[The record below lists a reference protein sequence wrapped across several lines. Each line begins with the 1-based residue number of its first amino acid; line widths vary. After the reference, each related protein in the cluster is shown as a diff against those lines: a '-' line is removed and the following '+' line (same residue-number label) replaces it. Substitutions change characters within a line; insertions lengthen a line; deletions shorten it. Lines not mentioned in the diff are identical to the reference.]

1 MTSSQSII
9 FFDGA
14 CNLCNN
20 FVQVVLTNEVEPK
33 YQFCSL
39 QSDFAIQFLTKNGF
53 NLNVDSI
60 IVYENNAFY
69 IKSRAALSISSNLK
83 YPFKLLSI
91 FKFIPTSI
99 NDFFYDIIA
108 KNRYKFFGKTKTCW
122 VMKPEYKKR
131 FLID

>member
-1 MTSSQSII
+1 MAESQSII

-20 FVQVVLTNEVEPK
+20 FVKVVLTNEVESK

-60 IVYENNAFY
+60 IVYENSVFF
-69 IKSRAALSISSNLK
+69 IISSNLK
-83 YPFKLLSI
+83 YPYKLLSI
-91 FKFIPTSI
+91 FKFIPTFI
-99 NDFFYDIIA
+99 NNYFYDIIA

-122 VMKPEYKKR
+122 VMKPEYMNR
-131 FLID
+131 FLND